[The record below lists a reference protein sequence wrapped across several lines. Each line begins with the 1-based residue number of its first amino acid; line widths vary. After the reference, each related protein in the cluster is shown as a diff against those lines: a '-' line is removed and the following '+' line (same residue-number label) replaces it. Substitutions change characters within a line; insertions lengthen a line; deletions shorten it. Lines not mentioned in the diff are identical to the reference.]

1 MGVKEACSMDIESNV
16 IIQTYELADLI
27 NQSEEMQ
34 NYKKYQKLLD
44 QDEQVMEL
52 KKRLNKAKI
61 LFDEA
66 QRFGHFHPNYH
77 EAKEKVEKLVIEL
90 DELPVVKSFKQAEQ
104 EMDDLLYLISKT
116 IAHSISSSILVP
128 KEDGLTGSS
137 SCGVGSCNSCGI
149 SNSCAI

>member
-1 MGVKEACSMDIESNV
+1 MDIESNV

-34 NYKKYQKLLD
+34 NYKKYQELLD

-52 KKRLNKAKI
+52 KKSLNKAKI

-66 QRFGHFHPNYH
+66 RRFGHFHPNYH

-90 DELPVVKSFKQAEQ
+90 DQLPAVQSFKQAEQ
-104 EMDDLLYLISKT
+104 ELDDLLYLISKT
-116 IAHSISSSILVP
+116 IAHSISPSILVP
-128 KEDGLTGSS
+128 KEDGVAGGS